1 MLCYSFTCITQKYL
15 AETMGGVM
23 YKLTQSVRY
32 FCKIGILI
40 LILQVKNRYSET
52 LCNLQSIVPLDLLKF
67 VSNHF

>member
-1 MLCYSFTCITQKYL
+1 
-15 AETMGGVM
+15 MGGVM